1 MRRLVLSLVVAAGL
15 AVAPLAYAEQAA
27 LATDAAA
34 PAKPAADD
42 PDRVVCRREHVVGSN
57 RPKKVCMTVA
67 QRAALKDA
75 ADRVFDPGRRT
86 PGGAELVQ
94 QNGQ

>member
-1 MRRLVLSLVVAAGL
+1 M
-15 AVAPLAYAEQAA
+15 
-27 LATDAAA
+27 
-34 PAKPAADD
+34 
-42 PDRVVCRREHVVGSN
+42 VCRREHVVGSN

-67 QRAALKDA
+67 QRAALKDT